1 MPIIQV
7 KPISLDSSD
16 DSKKEKVES
25 EKSSQS
31 FKWKVFASNATLHGL
46 RYTVQ
51 NELSIPRRAI
61 WLLTLCASAS
71 FYTYSATISVGK
83 FMSRPTKTVITQL
96 TPTGGLKFPAVTICN
111 LNKFMKS
118 KIDLTDDDEN
128 FVKMGLNISG
138 CSETREVRG
147 NLTCGQALLCV
158 YYKYGMA
165 LVNGCNATTR
175 QNIIRV
181 LTNSSKR
188 LLDEE
193 KFLTNYGHD
202 FVGMWYKYCSFAS
215 MQPCSEKDFVRT
227 PTGRFICY
235 TFNSGQNESGTMF
248 SSKFEGPDLGLNVIL
263 NVQTNESTL
272 SDFSSGLK
280 VIVHAQKTFVNP
292 NSGFN
297 IHPGTH
303 ATVALR
309 LTEVSYVILYCLN
322 AKGVYRFCLQTIMIS
337 VERN

>member
-1 MPIIQV
+1 MVTQV
-7 KPISLDSSD
+7 KSFSGEQSEPDMSS
-16 DSKKEKVES
+16 KPT
-25 EKSSQS
+25 
-31 FKWKVFASNATLHGL
+31 KWKAFASNTTLHGL
-46 RYTVQ
+46 RYVSD
-51 NELSIPRRAI
+51 NSHSILRRGI
-61 WLLTLCASAS
+61 WLLFLGMA
-71 FYTYSATISVGK
+71 ATAYVYLVSLSLKK
-83 FMSRPTKTVITQL
+83 FFSRPIKTAISQE
-96 TPTGGLKFPAVTICN
+96 TPMEGLKFPAVSICN
-111 LNKFMKS
+111 LNKFMRS
-118 KIDLTDDDEN
+118 KIDTEDQNEN
-128 FVKMGLNISG
+128 FVKLGLNISG
-138 CSETREVRG
+138 CSETREARG